1 MESKWKVNKRGFL
14 DDELLKENFDDLNF
28 ENACDIANNSKGI
41 LRLYVYNITEKSYRY
56 EYYFI
61 KVVKNSYFGNK
72 CNHTFKMQVLQV
84 LKGNHRQVGDIITKN
99 GRILYHNYFE
109 IRKANKYC
117 RYSKHKQKRN
127 FLSICGADLCMN

>member
-14 DDELLKENFDDLNF
+14 DSGLLNENFDDLNF
-28 ENACDIANNSKGI
+28 ENATDLANGSKGI

-72 CNHTFKMQVLQV
+72 CNFVY
-84 LKGNHRQVGDIITKN
+84 TKKKFN
-99 GRILYHNYFE
+99 
-109 IRKANKYC
+109 
-117 RYSKHKQKRN
+117 
-127 FLSICGADLCMN
+127 

>member
-1 MESKWKVNKRGFL
+1 MESKWKVNKMGFL
-14 DDELLKENFDDLNF
+14 DSGLLNENFDDLNF
-28 ENACDIANNSKGI
+28 ENADDIANNSKGI

-72 CNHTFKMQVLQV
+72 CNHTFKMEVLQV
-84 LKGNHRQVGDIITKN
+84 LKGNHRKVGDIITKN

-109 IRKANKYC
+109 IRKASKYN
-117 RYSKHKQKRN
+117 RFSKHNQKYN
-127 FLSICGADLCMN
+127 FMQKNMATCV